1 MQTRDFCFWLQG
13 IFEVGKVTTMDAE
26 QVALV
31 RQHLDLVFQHDPSIT
46 GVEHGPVMEDNGTAK
61 PASVLDNPALDFV
74 RRHKYPP
81 MFKVAEPK
89 KTYHELRE
97 KLLC

>member
-46 GVEHGPVMEDNGTAK
+46 GVQHGAVHKEGTLK
-61 PASVLDNPALDFV
+61 DLSVVQGQRLGND
-74 RRHKYPP
+74 
-81 MFKVAEPK
+81 PK
-89 KTYHELRE
+89 TTF
-97 KLLC
+97 LC